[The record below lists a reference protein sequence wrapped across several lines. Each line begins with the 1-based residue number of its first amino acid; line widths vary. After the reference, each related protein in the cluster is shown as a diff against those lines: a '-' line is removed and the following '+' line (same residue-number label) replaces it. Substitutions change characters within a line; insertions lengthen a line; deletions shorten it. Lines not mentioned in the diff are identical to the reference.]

1 MNILIPIVKERG
13 GGRVEGICGVGGKE
27 IRGVKG
33 GGMKRLDAWILGR
46 GWIPER
52 EGGGRGGW

>member
-1 MNILIPIVKERG
+1 MNILIPILSKRG
-13 GGRVEGICGVGGKE
+13 VGVEGICGVGGKE
-27 IRGVKG
+27 IRGV
-33 GGMKRLDAWILGR
+33 KRLDAWILGR